1 MRRIFTLFLVFAST
15 NMTPDDHVVAFVRD
29 GHPRQGG
36 ECRGHDDDDDV
47 ASFAKR
53 DDVCGVGGVYVSEL
67 FAGQSDEG
75 GQDEI
80 GQDVFRALPHV
91 SLLRWRGIVDLR
103 LRDAVRI
110 TFSSV
115 LLLYFGDGL
124 GSERFGQGG
133 GKKTC
138 GSFFMEGRPRSWKR

>member
-1 MRRIFTLFLVFAST
+1 MTLDGHAA
-15 NMTPDDHVVAFVRD
+15 AFVRD
-29 GHPRQGG
+29 GHIRQGG
-36 ECRGHDDDDDV
+36 VCGGHDDDDV
-47 ASFAKR
+47 ALFAKR
-53 DDVCGVGGVYVSEL
+53 DDVCGVGGVCVSEL

-91 SLLRWRGIVDLR
+91 PLLRWRGIVDLR

-115 LLLYFGDGL
+115 LLLHFGDGL
-124 GSERFGQGG
+124 GSGE
-133 GKKTC
+133 
-138 GSFFMEGRPRSWKR
+138 